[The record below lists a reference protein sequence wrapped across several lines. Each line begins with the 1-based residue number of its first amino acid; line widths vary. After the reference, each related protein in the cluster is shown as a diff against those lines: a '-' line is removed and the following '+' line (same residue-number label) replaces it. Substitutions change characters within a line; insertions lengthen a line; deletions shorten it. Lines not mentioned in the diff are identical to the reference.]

1 MCLLQGTHRGRGRS
15 QREQPHWPYFSSH
28 QRCLWASAGNE
39 SFCFSQWTEKNVQL
53 HQSHDD
59 TKTQTISHDW
69 RHSRYSHEPPCQS
82 QTFKLIGS
90 HTRQSLHEFLCC
102 SCFKCVVLSGADSLS
117 SYNGPIFHLWT
128 EMSTN
133 YSCSL
138 WGSPQLLSCV
148 SVHYLFFFFFTVSQW
163 KKKKKWWKV
172 VPLFSLSKG
181 MTKYERSYES
191 VSQGHLYRFKK
202 SKRMNPF
209 GISVLISPNHP
220 ANSPGI
226 YSQTPP
232 HGWMVKK
239 KNRTWKNNE

>member
-1 MCLLQGTHRGRGRS
+1 MCLLQGTHRGRGRGRS

-82 QTFKLIGS
+82 QTSKLIGS

-133 YSCSL
+133 CSCSL
-138 WGSPQLLSCV
+138 WGSPQLLSSV
-148 SVHYLFFFFFTVSQW
+148 SVHYLFFLQSHDGRRRRSDERWCLCFHYPKAWQNTSVATSLCL
-163 KKKKKWWKV
+163 KV
-172 VPLFSLSKG
+172 TFIGSRKAKG
-181 MTKYERSYES
+181 WILLEF
-191 VSQGHLYRFKK
+191 LYWFLPIIQQILLEYIHK
-202 SKRMNPF
+202 
-209 GISVLISPNHP
+209 
-220 ANSPGI
+220 
-226 YSQTPP
+226 Q
-232 HGWMVKK
+232 